1 MHRRHVLALL
11 AGVVAGCSEQAP
23 NPTPTVTTTTS
34 RSTERPTTATAETT
48 PTTSP
53 TPTAT
58 ATATPTARGI
68 DAAVLA
74 LNDVYAAM
82 RPGLESVEVSGLDY
96 ALLANRLREAEAALA
111 GVTPTDA
118 AEEARVRSLSD
129 TRWIFDRLVRTFVRL
144 REAYGIHT
152 QLLAAYR
159 ARAHTGETGSLSAEF
174 GRLATEAGNSSG
186 TAVSR
191 YDSIDAFDPALDVS
205 YEGFETEIFRVSD
218 TAEALTPLGQGLDAA
233 IRARESYAQG
243 VTEYENGSYRD
254 GQDTFGS
261 ALARFTDA
269 LDDFE
274 EADDRGVAGPLGPH
288 LDRYLCE
295 TRAARLACVEYR
307 AACREQVNGDPDAAE
322 RRREQAERRFGQ
334 CGTTAE

>member
-1 MHRRHVLALL
+1 MHRRHVLTLL
-11 AGVVAGCSEQAP
+11 VGVVAGCSEQAP
-23 NPTPTVTTTTS
+23 DPTATSTPPPTTAG
-34 RSTERPTTATAETT
+34 EPTATAEAT

-53 TPTAT
+53 TTT
-58 ATATPTARGI
+58 TTTTATPTAGGVA
-68 DAAVLA
+68 AAVLA

-82 RPGLESVEVSGLDY
+82 RPALESVEVSGLDY
-96 ALLANRLREAEAALA
+96 GLLARRLGDAEVALA

-159 ARAHTGETGSLSAEF
+159 AREHTGETGSLSAEF

-191 YDSIDAFDPALDVS
+191 YDSVDAFDPALDVS
-205 YEGFETEIFRVSD
+205 YERFETEIFRVSD
-218 TAEALTPLGQGLDAA
+218 TVGALTPLGQGLDAA
-233 IRARESYAQG
+233 IRARESYEQG
-243 VTEYENGSYRD
+243 VTQYENGSYRD

-274 EADDRGVAGPLGPH
+274 EADEQGVAGPLGPH

-307 AACREQVNGDPDAAE
+307 AACREQMNGDPDAAE

-334 CGTTAE
+334 CEATTG